1 MFFITSTRHN
11 LGLSTSRIPFGSFE
25 DHSTQSETMATPGSV
40 IQPAVLGNYNVIT
53 HPFAVKTIREI
64 DTFNGD
70 TKDLSTFIQEIE
82 DILPFILKYDSD
94 SQKIIMNK
102 IKSKLIHKA
111 REVIKI
117 YIGETDTWNQI
128 KEILY
133 KHFGGLDSECRLY
146 TKMIELKFKG
156 NAYNFCYEIRAI
168 LSSLVQKF
176 EQTNSLNLLKVYRE
190 KALET
195 FAMGL
200 PNDMRFVISNN
211 TVQTMDQALETLTKY
226 RYVEDKHTF
235 NPMNEYHSKLE
246 KGFNLK
252 LNHPQNISFPP
263 KQVQQSFNP
272 RPFIQKQNFQPRP
285 TFQNNNFQRNNN
297 FQQRPFYSNPPNNN
311 YPPKPSEPPRQ
322 SKQEPMDIDPR
333 SSQVRRL
340 YHNEQTDDYDNYDDG
355 NNYYEDHDQTRY
367 QEHAED
373 QAEQIENAL
382 PEETQNFH
390 LDASEKQTDYHM

>member
-1 MFFITSTRHN
+1 
-11 LGLSTSRIPFGSFE
+11 
-25 DHSTQSETMATPGSV
+25 MATQGNV
-40 IQPAVLGNYNVIT
+40 IQPGILGNYNVIT
-53 HPFAVKTIREI
+53 HPFAVKAIKEI
-64 DTFNGD
+64 ENFNGD

-133 KHFGGLDSECRLY
+133 KHFGGLDSESRLY

-156 NAYNFCYEIRAI
+156 NAYNFYNEISAI
-168 LSSLVQKF
+168 LSSLIQKC

-200 PNDMRFVISNN
+200 PNDMRIVISNN
-211 TVQTMDQALETLTKY
+211 TVQTLDQALETLTKY

-235 NPMNEYHSKLE
+235 NPMNEYRPKLE
-246 KGFNLK
+246 NFFYSKPNY
-252 LNHPQNISFPP
+252 PQNQSFPP
-263 KQVQQSFNP
+263 KQVQQNFDP
-272 RPFIQKQNFQPRP
+272 RPFIQRQNFQPRP
-285 TFQNNNFQRNNN
+285 PFQNNNFQRNNN
-297 FQQRPFYSNPPNNN
+297 FQPRPFNSNPPNNN
-311 YPPKPSEPPRQ
+311 YPPKLSEPL
-322 SKQEPMDIDPR
+322 KQNKPEPMDVDPR

-340 YHNEQTDDYDNYDDG
+340 YHNEQTNDYDNYDYEND
-355 NNYYEDHDQTRY
+355 YYEDHDQTHY
-367 QEHAED
+367 QEYMDTRIHAIVD
-373 QAEQIENAL
+373 RHRSNH
-382 PEETQNFH
+382 FY
-390 LDASEKQTDYHM
+390 S